1 MTLERIVE
9 ALLFAS
15 DAPLSAADIARSE
28 PEVSEDDVT
37 AAIEALRAEYDETE
51 RAFGVFELAGGYQ
64 ILTRPEFV
72 PYLERFA
79 TVGRPARVSQAA
91 LEALAIVAY
100 RQPIGRAEIEEI
112 RGVGS
117 AGVLRTLAERD
128 LIEVVGRG
136 EGLGRPLLY
145 GTTPRFL
152 EHFGY
157 GSLEDLPR
165 PEELPVVL
173 RREFGLVAEEWEE
186 GLAGAGEGE
195 AGEGEGGE
203 GEGGDGEGGDGE
215 GEAAAREG
223 GTGDAGEGR
232 AAHRAPTGAGSPE
245 GADRAGDGR
254 DDPDDRR
261 ELVEA
266 QVDRVVAAAA
276 RRPDPGD

>member
-28 PEVSEDDVT
+28 PEVSEEDVS

-173 RREFGLVAEEWEE
+173 RREFGLIAEEWGE
-186 GLAGAGEGE
+186 GLVGAREGE
-195 AGEGEGGE
+195 SDGRESETDEGEDEAAGRE
-203 GEGGDGEGGDGE
+203 GETGD
-215 GEAAAREG
+215 AREG
-223 GTGDAGEGR
+223 G
-232 AAHRAPTGAGSPE
+232 AAHRARAGAGFPE

-261 ELVEA
+261 DDPEDRRDLVEA
-266 QVDRVVAAAA
+266 QVARVVAAAA

>member
-28 PEVSEDDVT
+28 PEVSEEDVT
-37 AAIEALRAEYDETE
+37 AAIEVLRAEYDETE

-173 RREFGLVAEEWEE
+173 RREFGLIAEEWGE

-195 AGEGEGGE
+195 SGEREGEGGE
-203 GEGGDGEGGDGE
+203 RESRADEGED
-215 GEAAAREG
+215 EAAAREG
-223 GTGDAGEGR
+223 G
-232 AAHRAPTGAGSPE
+232 
-245 GADRAGDGR
+245 DGR
-254 DDPDDRR
+254 DDPDDGRDDPEDRR